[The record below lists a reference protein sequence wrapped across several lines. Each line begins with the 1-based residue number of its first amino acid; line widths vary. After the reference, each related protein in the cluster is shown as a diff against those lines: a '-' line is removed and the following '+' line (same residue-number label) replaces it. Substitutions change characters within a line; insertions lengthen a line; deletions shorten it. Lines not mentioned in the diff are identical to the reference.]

1 MGKITIGKIT
11 RTRGLKGEV
20 VISPLT
26 DDPERFFLLKEVWI
40 SGKEKSKIFQIEKVK
55 KFKEKIFLKFQ
66 GIDSPE
72 AAKPLV
78 NSFLEIQKESLPPLP
93 QNRYYVFDIIGLEVL
108 TTQGKK
114 IGVIKDVISLPANDV
129 YTVKSGTKE
138 YDIPAT
144 KEVVKKIDLHKR
156 IMIIEP
162 LEGLLE

>member
-40 SGKEKSKIFQIEKVK
+40 SGKEGSKIFQIEKVK
-55 KFKEKIFLKFQ
+55 KLKEKIFLKFQ

-72 AAKPLV
+72 AAMPLV

-129 YTVKSGTKE
+129 YTVSSGTKE

-144 KEVVKKIDLHKR
+144 KEVVKKIDLHKK

>member
-1 MGKITIGKIT
+1 MGKIAIGKIT
-11 RTRGLKGEV
+11 KTRGLKGEV

-72 AAKPLV
+72 AAMPLV

-144 KEVVKKIDLHKR
+144 KEVVKKIDLHKK

>member
-11 RTRGLKGEV
+11 KTRGLKGEV

-40 SGKEKSKIFQIEKVK
+40 SGKEGSKVFQIEKVK
-55 KFKEKIFLKFQ
+55 KFKEKILLKFQ

-72 AAKPLV
+72 AVKPLV

-93 QNRYYVFDIIGLEVL
+93 QNRYYVFDIVGLEVL

-129 YTVKSGTKE
+129 YTVSSGTKE
-138 YDIPAT
+138 YNIPAT
-144 KEVVKKIDLHKR
+144 KEVVKKIDLHKK

>member
-11 RTRGLKGEV
+11 RTRGLRGEV

-40 SGKEKSKIFQIEKVK
+40 SGKQESKIFQIEKVK
-55 KFKEKIFLKFQ
+55 KFRERVSLKFR

-78 NSFLEIQKESLPPLP
+78 NSFLEIEKENLLPLP
-93 QNRYYVFDIIGLEVL
+93 QNRYYVFEIIGLKVL
-108 TTQGKK
+108 TTQGEE
-114 IGVIKDVISLPANDV
+114 IGVIEDVVNFPGNDV
-129 YTVKSGTKE
+129 YMVKNGKKE
-138 YDIPAT
+138 YSIPAV
-144 KEVVKKIDLHKR
+144 KKVVKKIDLDKK

>member
-11 RTRGLKGEV
+11 RTRGLRGEV

-40 SGKEKSKIFQIEKVK
+40 SGKQESKIFQIEKVK
-55 KFKEKIFLKFQ
+55 KFRERVSLKFR

-78 NSFLEIQKESLPPLP
+78 NSFLEIEKENLLPLP
-93 QNRYYVFDIIGLEVL
+93 QNRYYVFEIIGLKVL
-108 TTQGKK
+108 TTQGEE
-114 IGVIKDVISLPANDV
+114 IGVIEDVVNFPGNDV
-129 YTVKSGTKE
+129 YTVKNGKKE
-138 YDIPAT
+138 YSIPAV
-144 KEVVKKIDLHKR
+144 KKVVKKIDLDKK

>member
-1 MGKITIGKIT
+1 MGKIAIGKIT
-11 RTRGLKGEV
+11 KTRGLKGEV

-72 AAKPLV
+72 AAMPLV

>member
-1 MGKITIGKIT
+1 MGKIAIGKIT
-11 RTRGLKGEV
+11 KTRGLKGEV